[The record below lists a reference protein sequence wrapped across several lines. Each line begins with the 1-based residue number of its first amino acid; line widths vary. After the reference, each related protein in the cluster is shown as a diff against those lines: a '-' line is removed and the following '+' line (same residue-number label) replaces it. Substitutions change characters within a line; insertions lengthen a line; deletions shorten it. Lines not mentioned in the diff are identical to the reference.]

1 MSRFSVEALFKG
13 NDQVSGV
20 ISKIQSKVTTFGASA
35 RSTLA
40 GVAEA
45 NAKIGESFAAVAH
58 KAAGAAMAIGAAAG
72 AGLAHIVHSGAEF
85 EQEITNVGAVM
96 GKSRS
101 QIADLEKAAMSL
113 GVTTQ
118 FSSTEVSQAMEMMA
132 RKGFDSE
139 EILKGIPGVLDAIAA
154 SGQGMAEVAT
164 VVGSSIRG
172 FGLDASEASHVANV
186 LAFTAEKTGATIT
199 DMGTAL
205 AIAAPTAKTLGVS
218 LEDTAAA
225 VGLLQRVGIDSS
237 TAGSSVATM
246 LAKITKPSKEVAGQM
261 TAMGIKFKDAKGDM
275 LPFKDVLGQFGKA
288 SDKLGGNFDRMA
300 FFAELVGLRGDKAAL
315 ALTDMAKT
323 GDFTKLTDGIKNVGD
338 YAHKVATIR
347 MDTTMGS
354 WKLLT
359 STIEVLETKLFQLKS
374 GALREVIDKT
384 NAWVTA
390 NQDLIVTKVG
400 DFIKGVADNMPKIVM
415 WGERIL
421 KIVAVF
427 MAFSAAVK
435 TANAAMDIA
444 SFVAKNPYVALALAV
459 VAAIALIVAYWPEI
473 SAFFG
478 RLWASIKDRAAAIGG
493 WFAELWTKV
502 ASAFMSLWTPVAGF
516 FSSFWEGLK
525 STVRGWLDFFVGLWT
540 LELYAIIAVVRFV
553 VNLFRPIWEPV
564 LAMFQWLW
572 EGIKLSAAELWS
584 EVLSVAAFVAQA
596 LQAVWTPV
604 SAFFG
609 WVWGGVKLVAVA
621 AWDAIVTKA
630 QTVFALVKTIWAP
643 IAAFFSGLWDGIASV
658 FHTVMDGIASVVEGI
673 VGRIEKAIAFVQ
685 GVGHHTID
693 TATGGGDGPAAPEYA
708 DPQVVTPAD
717 RAAGAGQFNGQIA
730 VTAEGGASARVVSQ
744 SPGGVSLAL
753 QPSGGL

>member
-1 MSRFSVEALFKG
+1 MANRFSIEAIFKG
-13 NDQVSGV
+13 NDQISGT
-20 ISKIQSKVTTFGASA
+20 ISKIQSKVSNFGSST
-35 RSTLA
+35 RSVLQ
-40 GVAEA
+40 GVGEA
-45 NAKIGESFAAVAH
+45 NAKIGASFEAMAH
-58 KAAGAAMAIGAAAG
+58 KAAGAALAIGAVVG
-72 AGLAHIVHSGAEF
+72 AGLAHVVHSGAEF

-96 GKSRS
+96 GKTRS
-101 QIADLEKAAMSL
+101 QIGDLEKAAMSL

-225 VGLLQRVGIDSS
+225 VGLLQRVGIDAS

-246 LAKITKPSKEVAGQM
+246 LAKITKPSKEVSGQM
-261 TAMGIKFKDAKGDM
+261 TAMGIKFKDAKGNM

-323 GDFTKLTDGIKNVGD
+323 GDFSKLTDGIKNVGD

-347 MDTTMGS
+347 MDTTTGS

-359 STIEVLETKLFQLKS
+359 STIEVLEAKLFQLKS
-374 GALREVIDKT
+374 GALRDVIDKT

-390 NQDLIVTKVG
+390 NQALIVTKVG
-400 DFIKGVADNMPKIVM
+400 DFIKSVADNMPAIVT
-415 WGERIL
+415 WGLRIL
-421 KIVAVF
+421 KVVAVF
-427 MAFSAAVK
+427 YAFSKAVQV
-435 TANAAMDIA
+435 ANTAMDIA
-444 SFVAKNPYVALALAV
+444 SFVTKNPYVALAFAI

-478 RLWASIKDRAAAIGG
+478 RLWASIKNGASAVGG
-493 WFAELWTKV
+493 WFATLWD
-502 ASAFMSLWTPVAGF
+502 S
-516 FSSFWEGLK
+516 LK
-525 STVRGWLDFFVGLWT
+525 STVRDWLDFFVGLWT
-540 LELYAIIAVVRFV
+540 IQLYAVIAVVRFV
-553 VNLFRPIWEPV
+553 ANLFRPIWEPV
-564 LAMFQWLW
+564 LEMFVWLW
-572 EGIKLSAAELWS
+572 EGIK
-584 EVLSVAAFVAQA
+584 
-596 LQAVWTPV
+596 AVWTTAAP
-604 SAFFG
+604 FFS
-609 WVWGGVKLVAVA
+609 WLWGGITFAASAAWSAVA
-621 AWDAIVTKA
+621 AKA
-630 QTVFALVKTIWAP
+630 QAVFNTVKAIWAP
-643 IAAFFSGLWDGIASV
+643 IALFFSGLWDGIASA
-658 FHTVMDGIASVVEGI
+658 FNAIMGGIVSTVEGLVSKI
-673 VGRIEKAIAFVQ
+673 SGAIAFVK
-685 GVGHHTID
+685 GVGHGVTD
-693 TATGGGDGPAAPEYA
+693 VALGASPGSDGPNVATPAERTANSVSESYTNNTGEITVRAASGSTAAVSKPPTGGFSLS
-708 DPQVVTPAD
+708 VV
-717 RAAGAGQFNGQIA
+717 
-730 VTAEGGASARVVSQ
+730 
-744 SPGGVSLAL
+744 
-753 QPSGGL
+753 PSGVF